1 MRAVIQELCD
11 GYSIR
16 YHEDA
21 ILRQLKETLNT
32 IDNVLNRHNN
42 NHV

>member
-1 MRAVIQELCD
+1 MRTVIKEIRD

-21 ILRQLKETLNT
+21 ILRQLNETLNT